1 MAILVTGG
9 AGYIGT
15 HTIINLLDKG
25 YDIVVIDNLSN
36 SSKDALTQVEKITGK
51 KVIFYHGDIRDN
63 HVLKDIFSQNTIS
76 DVIHFAGLKAVGE
89 SVTLPLKYYD
99 NNISGTLCL
108 LNEMLLSNVKSI
120 IFSSS
125 ATVYGLPR
133 TLPIKESDPLGQ
145 ITNPYG
151 RTKIMAENIL
161 KDITKAIP
169 DFRTTILRYFN
180 PVGAHPS
187 GLIGENPKGI
197 PNNLFPVISQTI
209 LGRNR
214 SVNIFGSDYAT
225 PDGTG
230 IRDYIHVMDLAAGH
244 FSALDKQYEGKNFKV
259 YNLGTGKGYSV
270 LQIIN
275 EFEKQINKKIKIE
288 LCPRREGDIAQ
299 CWSSPDLAFE
309 ELRWKAQLSLEDMIR
324 DTLNWL
330 NKYPSGY

>member
-1 MAILVTGG
+1 
-9 AGYIGT
+9 
-15 HTIINLLDKG
+15 LDKG

-51 KVIFYHGDIRDN
+51 KVIFYRGDIRDN

-133 TLPIKESDPLGQ
+133 TLPIKESNPLGQ

-151 RTKIMAENIL
+151 RTKIMAEDIL
-161 KDITKAIP
+161 KDLTKVIP

-275 EFEKQINKKIKIE
+275 EFEKQINKEIKIE

>member
-1 MAILVTGG
+1 
-9 AGYIGT
+9 GYIGT
-15 HTIINLLDKG
+15 HTIISLLDKG
-25 YDIVVIDNLSN
+25 YDIVVIDNFSN
-36 SSKDALTQVEKITGK
+36 SSKDALTQVEKISAK
-51 KVIFYHGDIRDN
+51 KINFYHGDIRDR
-63 HVLKDIFSQNTIS
+63 HVLKDIFSQNSIS

-89 SVTLPLKYYD
+89 SVTSPLKYYD

-108 LNEMLLSNVKSI
+108 LNEMLLFNVKSI

-125 ATVYGLPR
+125 ATVYGVPK

-161 KDITKAIP
+161 KDLTKAIP
-169 DFRTTILRYFN
+169 DFRATILRYFN

-209 LGRNR
+209 AGRNQ

-244 FSALDKQYEGKNFKV
+244 FSALDKQREGKNFKV

-270 LQIIN
+270 LQIIK
-275 EFEKQINKKIKIE
+275 EFENQINKKIKID

-299 CWSSPDLAFE
+299 CWSSPDLALE
-309 ELRWKAQLSLEDMIR
+309 ELSWKANLSLEDMIR

-330 NKYPSGY
+330 SKYPRGY

>member
-1 MAILVTGG
+1 
-9 AGYIGT
+9 
-15 HTIINLLDKG
+15 G

-51 KVIFYHGDIRDN
+51 KVIFYRGDIRDN

-133 TLPIKESDPLGQ
+133 TLPIKESNPLGQ

-151 RTKIMAENIL
+151 RTKIMAEDIL
-161 KDITKAIP
+161 KDLTKVIP

-275 EFEKQINKKIKIE
+275 EFEKQINKEIKIE

>member
-15 HTIINLLDKG
+15 HTIIYLLDKG

-51 KVIFYHGDIRDN
+51 KVIFYRGDIRDN

-133 TLPIKESDPLGQ
+133 TLPIKESNPLGQ

-151 RTKIMAENIL
+151 RTKIMAEDIL
-161 KDITKAIP
+161 KDLTKVIP

-275 EFEKQINKKIKIE
+275 EFEKQINKEIKIE